1 CTESTF
7 SAFTQAEEEIAS
19 LRVRMR
25 RLRREHWHR
34 GRRRRGGSTREAG
47 GRTLTQLKE
56 ELQTWQHKL
65 NELPCRK
72 CPFVAEHRAHQAE
85 VKELQTQ
92 IRASEQDAERSQG
105 EYRRR
110 MHALRGVL
118 TELGFLEEEI
128 GRAHGLNSSH

>member
-1 CTESTF
+1 MH
-7 SAFTQAEEEIAS
+7 AEEEIAS

-47 GRTLTQLKE
+47 GRTLAQLKE
-56 ELQTWQHKL
+56 EGQTWQHRL

-85 VKELQTQ
+85 VRELQTR

-110 MHALRGVL
+110 MDALRGGAG
-118 TELGFLEEEI
+118 ELGFPD
-128 GRAHGLNSSH
+128 GAVPTDKGLLA